1 MPLSDTDHQGMD
13 QLLSAAA
20 AAVDLKERSRL
31 ISEAAARH
39 LEAADD
45 PTGGELSV
53 PPLES
58 VIDDFPTGQPPTP

>member
-1 MPLSDTDHQGMD
+1 MPLWESDEQGMD

-20 AAVDLKERSRL
+20 AASDLNERSRL

-39 LEAADD
+39 LETADAPAESD
-45 PTGGELSV
+45 LSV

-58 VIDDFPTGQPPTP
+58 VSGDFPTT